1 MASTVDEFSTTTTTA
16 IMTSTPPIT
25 HSKNIHAISAVDS
38 GPASSYFGV
47 YQQTK
52 FASGD
57 VSIRTLAP
65 AAINADPYHKALT
78 TKLFFR

>member
-25 HSKNIHAISAVDS
+25 HSKNIHAISAVDG

-47 YQQTK
+47 YQQTT

-65 AAINADPYHKALT
+65 AAINTDPYRKVLI